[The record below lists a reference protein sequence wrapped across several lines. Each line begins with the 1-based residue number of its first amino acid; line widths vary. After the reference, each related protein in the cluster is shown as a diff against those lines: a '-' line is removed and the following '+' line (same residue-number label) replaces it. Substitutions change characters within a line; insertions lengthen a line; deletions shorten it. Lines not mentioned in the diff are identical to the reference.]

1 MTVLLNND
9 FQNTV
14 AQSGI
19 GRALDHQKLALASAG
34 IPYTTNAK
42 EDFDL
47 IHINTVFPQS
57 YLKALKAKRKGIPV
71 VYFAHSTEEDFKDS
85 YLLSN
90 QTAKAFKWWLKKC
103 YGLGDLILTPTTYS
117 KNLLETY
124 GLDAPIKSI
133 SNGIDLEYWQASST
147 EIAEFKRTYSID
159 DNMPTIISV
168 GLQIKRKG
176 IIEFVA
182 MAKRMPE
189 VQFIWFG
196 KSNPNTV
203 GKDVRDAIKTQ
214 LPNLTFAG
222 YIPRDKIRIAY
233 QSADLYVFLTHEETE
248 GIVLLEALASKT
260 PTLVSDLPVFGYLTD
275 KMNIYK
281 ADGIEEYI
289 KFSENILKGSW
300 PDLSEKGYEIAQE
313 RGIEA
318 IGEQYKAYYKLAFDL
333 AKRSKK

>member
-1 MTVLLNND
+1 MTILLNND
-9 FQNTV
+9 LQNAV

-34 IPYTTNAK
+34 IPYTTNAR

-47 IHINTVFPQS
+47 IHINTIFPQS

-71 VYFAHSTEEDFKDS
+71 VYFAHSTEEDFRDS
-85 YLLSN
+85 YILSN

-103 YGLGDLILTPTTYS
+103 YGLADLILTPTTYS
-117 KNLLETY
+117 KSLLESY
-124 GLDAPIKSI
+124 GLDVPIKPI
-133 SNGIDLEYWQASST
+133 SNGIDLDYWQASST
-147 EIAEFKRTYSID
+147 EIADFKHTYSID
-159 DNMPTIISV
+159 DKMPTIISV

-176 IIEFVA
+176 IIEFVE

-196 KSNPNTV
+196 KSNQNTV
-203 GKDVRDAIKTQ
+203 GKEVRDALRTQ

-233 QSADLYVFLTHEETE
+233 QAADLYVFLTHEETE

-260 PTLVSDLPVFGYLTD
+260 PTLISDLPVFDYLTD
-275 KMNIYK
+275 KVNVYK
-281 ADGIEEYI
+281 AKGIEEYI
-289 KFSENILKGSW
+289 TAAENILEGSW
-300 PDLSEKGYEIAQE
+300 PDLSESGYEIAQE
-313 RGIEA
+313 RGIET
-318 IGEQYKAYYKLAFDL
+318 IGEQYKTYYKLAFDL
-333 AKRSKK
+333 TNTTKK